1 MFSSIYNPFKF
12 FSPLDGKVPE
22 YFSDDFEYIVAKAR
36 IILKG
41 RTRKQ
46 IEFGWKTV
54 NWILFEVEN
63 DITQNLKQFYKADK
77 HNPLRPKESPAIES
91 YFSPATD
98 LLDSICKYDISS
110 QHEFPNAIQAE
121 YFAILALGIID
132 MICEALT
139 YRKPELAT
147 KEKET
152 KSQHPHAI
160 DTFAFSSMEAIS
172 FAEIFYLNKTD
183 ESANIKAK
191 KLISLKNSAAAIKRH
206 GPSNEIKVKFIH
218 FYNSDKFP
226 SIAEAI
232 RRFYKTLSDKEK
244 SLLNPDAKERD
255 RFFRR
260 ALKDSQAENNEN

>member
-1 MFSSIYNPFKF
+1 MFSSTHKPFKF
-12 FSPLDGKVPE
+12 FSPLDGKVPK

-63 DITQNLKQFYKADK
+63 DLTKNLKQFYKADK
-77 HNPLRPKESPAIES
+77 NNPLRPQESPAIES

-98 LLDSICKYDISS
+98 LLDSICKYDISN

-132 MICEALT
+132 VICEALT

-147 KEKET
+147 KEKEK

-172 FAEIFYLNKTD
+172 FVSTTNKP
-183 ESANIKAK
+183 NH
-191 KLISLKNSAAAIKRH
+191 KL
-206 GPSNEIKVKFIH
+206 
-218 FYNSDKFP
+218 
-226 SIAEAI
+226 
-232 RRFYKTLSDKEK
+232 
-244 SLLNPDAKERD
+244 
-255 RFFRR
+255 
-260 ALKDSQAENNEN
+260 